1 MITYCLEIEECRDQ
15 TLKWKETMKIEEEMK
30 TTDPSFKGFY
40 HELRYFNRFN
50 KCIQKFESIMSQV
63 PLEIRNKI
71 EPDVHM

>member
-30 TTDPSFKGFY
+30 TRDPSFKGFY